1 MLSLLVRAL
10 LCSTR
15 HAAMRRGTVRRSV
28 NPWRTTQRT
37 AAQILV
43 VGARTLGLVAQTMV
57 TVLGT
62 RFGAQNYEIPLR
74 RRMPRCLVRAL
85 LCSAR
90 HSAMR
95 RGIVWLSV
103 NPGRAATRIAAQMLA
118 VGVCSRGF
126 LMHKQW
132 SPF

>member
-1 MLSLLVRAL
+1 VRAL
-10 LCSTR
+10 LCSIR

-62 RFGAQNYEIPLR
+62 CFGAPNYEIPL
-74 RRMPRCLVRAL
+74 
-85 LCSAR
+85 
-90 HSAMR
+90 
-95 RGIVWLSV
+95 
-103 NPGRAATRIAAQMLA
+103 
-118 VGVCSRGF
+118 
-126 LMHKQW
+126 
-132 SPF
+132 